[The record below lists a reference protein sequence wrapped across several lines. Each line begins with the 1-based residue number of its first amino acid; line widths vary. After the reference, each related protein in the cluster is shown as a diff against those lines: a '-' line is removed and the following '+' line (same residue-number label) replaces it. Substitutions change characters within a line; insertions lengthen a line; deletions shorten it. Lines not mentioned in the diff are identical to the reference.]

1 MQLVTG
7 DLFVENVLAALVIAT
22 LTAIWRFGD
31 TGERRYF
38 YMAMALGGTAMT
50 VKFGA
55 LAFIAMALPFAF
67 VEARRHRKSL
77 GPRPAATC
85 ALGAVLLLAMAAPP
99 YATAYVKTGNPLFP
113 FLNKK
118 FHSPASAGGLRDG
131 RRRDSKSR

>member
-1 MQLVTG
+1 MI
-7 DLFVENVLAALVIAT
+7 IAT

-55 LAFIAMALPFAF
+55 LAFVLMALPFAF
-67 VEARRHRKSL
+67 AEARRHRKSL

-85 ALGAVLLLAMAAPP
+85 AAGAVLLLAMAAPP
-99 YATAYVKTGNPLFP
+99 YAIAYAEDAAIRCFR
-113 FLNKK
+113 
-118 FHSPASAGGLRDG
+118 S
-131 RRRDSKSR
+131 